1 MRVLWFSPT
10 GGLFGHGM
18 MHKYNGGGWVEGLQ
32 TVLIKQ
38 QGIDLGIA
46 FLTERVF
53 EFKIKESNT
62 IYYPIHTSTQS
73 KIWNN
78 LVEGVFKYKSFVCKI
93 IDDFKP
99 DLIHLFGTEQWF
111 SYIPTIT
118 RIPCVV
124 HLQGLV
130 APIKNA
136 YLPVGMNERDY
147 SGFGLTYLLNYLRG
161 SVRKYKLV
169 ESIAWNSSTAF
180 FGRTTFDNNISDLLS
195 GGKKYFHIDEILRA
209 PFYNSA
215 KWKFKDND
223 TVQILS
229 IITPASYKGF
239 DVVLKTSR
247 VLKKQNIKFI
257 WNIVGLSEKHKFTKK
272 FEKFYKISGRDNNIA
287 FHGFKSSNELVNLL
301 LGASIYVHPS
311 YIDNSPNSICEA
323 QMLGVPVLAC
333 NVGGV
338 SSLIENN
345 ITGWLVPSNGVYEIA
360 YYIKHYK
367 ELNLDEISSNEIELA
382 EIRHNKE
389 KIVASLIDA
398 YNKIIN
404 K

>member
-10 GGLFGHGM
+10 GGLFGHGV
-18 MHKYNGGGWVEGLQ
+18 MHGYNGGGWIEGLQ
-32 TVLIKQ
+32 MALVDQ

-46 FLTERVF
+46 FLTKGNF

-62 IYYPIHTSTQS
+62 IYYPIHISMQD
-73 KIWNN
+73 KIWGNM
-78 LVEGVFKYKSFVCKI
+78 VDGVFKYKNFVLSI
-93 IDDFKP
+93 INDFKP

-111 SYIPTIT
+111 SYIPAIT
-118 RIPCVV
+118 YIPCVV

-147 SGFGLTYLLNYLRG
+147 SGLGLTFLFNYLRG
-161 SVRKYKLV
+161 NARKYKQV
-169 ESIAWNSSTAF
+169 ESIAWNCSIAFLGRTAF
-180 FGRTTFDNNISDLLS
+180 DHNVSDLLS
-195 GGKKYFHIDEILRA
+195 GGKQYFHIDEILRA
-209 PFYNSA
+209 PFYNSS
-215 KWKFKDND
+215 KWQFKDNN

-229 IITPASYKGF
+229 IITPASYKGL
-239 DVVLKTSR
+239 DVVLKTSQ
-247 VLKKQNIKFI
+247 VLKKHDINFI
-257 WNIVGLSEKHKFTKK
+257 WNIVGLSEDHKFTKK

-287 FHGFKSSNELVNLL
+287 FHGFKSSKELVNML
-301 LGASIYVHPS
+301 LGCSLYVHPS

-345 ITGWLVPSNGVYEIA
+345 VTGWLVPSNGVYEIA
-360 YYIKHYK
+360 YFIKHYK
-367 ELNLDEISSNEIELA
+367 ELNCNEISLNEIKFA
-382 EIRHNKE
+382 GIRHNKE
-389 KIVASLIDA
+389 KIVANLMTA
-398 YNKIIN
+398 YKEISNI
-404 K
+404 